1 MNRHPLTLP
10 QLLEQIERYFDCSLT
25 DAEERALRDEIA
37 VTPLSHPAIDEAR
50 ALMGFRRV
58 QETAIR
64 RSSRP
69 TALRAAVSIAA
80 AIALVVTL
88 ALHFLSAPSMA
99 GTETDGGTC
108 VAYVNGC
115 RITDEADVVRLMMAD
130 LHEFESNVDD
140 VETALT
146 DDIGDITALLQS
158 YENNFPEI

>member
-64 RSSRP
+64 RSSRH

-88 ALHFLSAPSMA
+88 ALHFLSS
-99 GTETDGGTC
+99 
-108 VAYVNGC
+108 
-115 RITDEADVVRLMMAD
+115 
-130 LHEFESNVDD
+130 
-140 VETALT
+140 
-146 DDIGDITALLQS
+146 
-158 YENNFPEI
+158 